1 MSDKNNS
8 RLSNLEKQNLRER
21 ILGSAEMVRQQK
33 RKRKFQYFL
42 GYAAAACL
50 LLAIGLHQFM
60 QTSAEPSIEDFVR
73 KAPDSNSGNSDKVV
87 IVLGEERVN
96 IENDESDIQ
105 YSSSGNHVRIG
116 NGQVLKQK
124 TNEKNKVIFNTLI
137 VPYGK
142 RSQLT
147 LSDGSKVWINS
158 GSRLVYPAIFK
169 GDKREVYLQGEA
181 IFEVAH
187 NENKPF
193 RVLSDHQEI
202 EVLGTVFNVSA
213 YSGETV
219 NHTVLKSGSVRI
231 NYKEAKAGSVKI
243 KPRTMS
249 SINLETR
256 EINKTEV
263 NPDDYF
269 SWREGYLTLKN
280 ENLKSI
286 FTKLSRY
293 YNVKIEFEEELIA
306 EKTFSGRL
314 DLKEDVERVLNLLET
329 SGFQFERK
337 EGKILVT
344 N

>member
-1 MSDKNNS
+1 MKDINKSP
-8 RLSNLEKQNLRER
+8 LSNLEKHNLRER
-21 ILGSAEMVRQQK
+21 ILSSAEIVKRQK
-33 RKRKFQYFL
+33 RKRKFKYFL

-50 LLAIGLHQFM
+50 LLAIGLYQFM
-60 QTSAEPSIEDFVR
+60 QGSAEPSIEDFVR
-73 KAPDSNSGNSDKVV
+73 TTSEPRSENLDQVV

-96 IENDESDIQ
+96 INNDESNIQ
-105 YSSSGNHVRIG
+105 YSSSGSHVKIG
-116 NGQVLKQK
+116 DGQLIKQK
-124 TNEKNKVIFNTLI
+124 TEKKNKVVFNTLI

-158 GSRLVYPAIFK
+158 GSRLVYPATFK

-181 IFEVAH
+181 IFDVAH

-213 YSGETV
+213 YAGETV

-231 NYKEAKAGSVKI
+231 HYKEAKGELLKMN
-243 KPRTMS
+243 PGTMF

-256 EINKTEV
+256 IVKKEEV
-263 NPDDYF
+263 DPNDYF

-280 ENLKSI
+280 ESLESI
-286 FTKLSRY
+286 FKKLARY
-293 YNVKIEFEEELIA
+293 YNVKIESQESLIGD
-306 EKTFSGRL
+306 KTFSGRL
-314 DLKEDVERVLNLLET
+314 DLKKDIESVLNLLET
-329 SGFQFERK
+329 SGFKFESK
-337 EGKILVT
+337 EGKILIT